1 MGGTHISLPGE
12 LLMGGEDGGECAT
25 LEKEVSE
32 SSKTLLSTSLICTI
46 FALGNP
52 RQKGHSVMHPIDRD
66 LSSPSQAQPTPQ
78 ALVPRTHGAFQA
90 PSTSP
95 QHSVVA
101 HPGATPTE
109 ITSTHG
115 CERT

>member
-1 MGGTHISLPGE
+1 
-12 LLMGGEDGGECAT
+12 MGGEDGGECAT